1 MTDEIPDTED
11 AARTWAR
18 TAVPYFGGRVFFG
31 VPAGTPTLPLATVAR
46 VSGPTDPGPAV
57 DYPRL
62 TWQVWGRNKK
72 DAADGMRALISALRG
87 INRSSGVALNP
98 TTWCYEVYD
107 IFTTWQPDDEA
118 QLARYVVDVTLT
130 VRTYVAA

>member
-1 MTDEIPDTED
+1 MSDEIPDTED

-18 TAVPYFGGRVFFG
+18 AAVPYFGGRVFFG
-31 VPAGTPTLPLATVAR
+31 VPAGSPALPLVTVAR

-62 TWQVWGRNKK
+62 TWQVWGKNKK
-72 DAADGMRALISALRG
+72 DATDGMRALISALRG
-87 INRSSGVALNP
+87 INRSGGVALNA
-98 TTWCYEVYD
+98 TTWCFGVEN

-118 QLARYVVDVTLT
+118 QLARYIVDADMPT
-130 VRTYVAA
+130 RTYVAA